1 MLKSGALATIFFKF
15 IPFRTIKYSSELP
28 RKFLACTLDNE
39 GYYYTAMSIDQKYN
53 NLRGILNKL
62 GKVLV
67 AYSGGVDSTFLLK
80 VALDTLGQENVTA
93 CIAKDP
99 CLAESQYNQAQK
111 IARWLGIELKTVEPT
126 RLNVPEFTQNPPD
139 RCYICKKNV
148 FETLR
153 ETARQDNIPY
163 IICGE
168 NSDDAD
174 TYRPGQKAIKEC
186 DIPCP
191 LAETGLTKKEI
202 RTLSSE
208 LNLPTANSPSTT
220 CLVTRIAYGE
230 PVTEEKLGQ
239 IEKAEDYL
247 REIGF
252 ENVRVR
258 CHQNIARIEIPP
270 AQLTQLCDNQLRTE
284 ITDKFKSLGF
294 AYITADLQGLRSGSM
309 DETLGEN

>member
-1 MLKSGALATIFFKF
+1 MRFCPNHSESFWLAHPVAKAI
-15 IPFRTIKYSSELP
+15 IK
-28 RKFLACTLDNE
+28 
-39 GYYYTAMSIDQKYN
+39 TAMSMEEKYN
-53 NLRGILNKL
+53 NLQKSLTKL

-80 VALDTLGQENVTA
+80 VALDTLGKENITA

-99 CLAESQYNQAQK
+99 CLAESQYSQAQK
-111 IARWLGIELKTVEPT
+111 IARWLGIELITVEPR
-126 RLNVPEFTQNPPD
+126 RLEDPEFTRNPPD
-139 RCYICKKNV
+139 RCYICKKYV
-148 FETLR
+148 FEALR
-153 ETARQDNIPY
+153 ESARQHNIPH

-174 TYRPGQKAIKEC
+174 AYRPGQKAIKEC

-191 LAETGLTKKEI
+191 LAEAGLTKKEI

-230 PVTEEKLGQ
+230 PVTEEKLRR

-247 REIGF
+247 QEIGF
-252 ENVRVR
+252 ENIRVR
-258 CHQNIARIEIPP
+258 CHQNIARIEISP
-270 AQLTQLCDNQLRTE
+270 AQLTQLCDNRLRTE
-284 ITDKFKSLGF
+284 ITEKLKSLGF

-309 DETLGEN
+309 DETLGES